1 MGKTFFFENI
11 NILMDSNEGVIKDDL
26 LIIDGKIKAFGQE
39 AKKEALKRK
48 LKVSKSSNM

>member
-1 MGKTFFFENI
+1 
-11 NILMDSNEGVIKDDL
+11 MDSNEGVIKDDL

-48 LKVSKSSNM
+48 LKVSKSSNKLIAPMLSLIHI